1 MLRQVAQS
9 KEAPVRLPQS
19 RPLLALADLGTK
31 RLCIAEYLVLQE
43 HGSEQCRV
51 IFTHDH
57 VCGQSRGLS
66 GPTLV
71 EQQDPVVAQRLT
83 NPPLTE
89 VTYPRSSTT
98 GTALKEDEQRSIF
111 PARSHNLT
119 RKHLNLTAPVVL
131 TRRV

>member
-9 KEAPVRLPQS
+9 KEAAVRLPQS
-19 RPLLALADLGTK
+19 RPLLALADFLTK
-31 RLCIAEYLVLQE
+31 RLCIAEDLVLQE
-43 HGSEQCRV
+43 HGSEQRRV

-57 VCGQSRGLS
+57 VCGQSRRLS
-66 GPTLV
+66 GSTLV

-89 VTYPRSSTT
+89 VTNPRSSAT

-111 PARSHNLT
+111 PARSHNLP